1 MVSTKFLKKLKD
13 DYNIEFNNEKLLDS
27 TNVEEVTNQ

>member
-13 DYNIEFNNEKLLDS
+13 EYNVKFNNEKL
-27 TNVEEVTNQ
+27 VKIGQGEGVTK

>member
-13 DYNIEFNNEKLLDS
+13 YYNIEFKHEKLL
-27 TNVEEVTNQ
+27 EEAFTHSSY

>member
-13 DYNIEFNNEKLLDS
+13 EYNVKFNNEKLFRNSFRFDL
-27 TNVEEVTNQ
+27 